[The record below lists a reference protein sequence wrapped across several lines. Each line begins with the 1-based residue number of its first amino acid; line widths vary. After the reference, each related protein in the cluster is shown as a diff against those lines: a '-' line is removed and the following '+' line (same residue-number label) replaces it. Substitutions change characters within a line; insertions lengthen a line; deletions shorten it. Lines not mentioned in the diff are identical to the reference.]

1 MNIVTWDS
9 RAAQENWRGLLDVAA
24 AGQNDIV
31 ITRHGQPAVAV
42 IAYGDYLALQD
53 ELDDLRAARHAEEVV
68 SAWRRDPTIAR
79 SWAEVEAELVAEGLL
94 DAER

>member
-1 MNIVTWDS
+1 MSIVTWDS

-24 AGQNDIV
+24 AGQSDVV

-42 IAYGDYLALQD
+42 IAYEDFLALQD
-53 ELDDLRAARHAEEVV
+53 DLDDLRAARHADEVV
-68 SAWRRDPTIAR
+68 AAWQRDPTIAR
-79 SWAEVEAELVAEGLL
+79 SWTEVEADLVAQGLL